1 MRRIYHCPPFLELIT
16 THVLPREY
24 RRIWFWR
31 HSPLMFT
38 VFVCLFLGGI
48 VSEFVQSLLP
58 VRPLSL
64 FLIFNSHTCFSA
76 QYKTF
81 QFGDVVVRSP
91 SHDLC
96 VADAVREGKSSRVW
110 NRVIRR
116 LSPREILPPEAGG
129 MSALSPLWERGD
141 FITIYHDRS

>member
-1 MRRIYHCPPFLELIT
+1 MTNR
-16 THVLPREY
+16 VLPREY

-58 VRPLSL
+58 VCPFC
-64 FLIFNSHTCFSA
+64 FLLIPNSHPCSL
-76 QYKTF
+76 
-81 QFGDVVVRSP
+81 P
-91 SHDLC
+91 STRPSNSVTSSCVLRLITLC
-96 VADAVREGKSSRVW
+96 VTDAIWEGKSPRVW

-116 LSPREILPPEAGG
+116 VSPREILPPEAGG
-129 MSALSPLWERGD
+129 MSALSPLWVRCD
-141 FITIYHDRS
+141 FITIY